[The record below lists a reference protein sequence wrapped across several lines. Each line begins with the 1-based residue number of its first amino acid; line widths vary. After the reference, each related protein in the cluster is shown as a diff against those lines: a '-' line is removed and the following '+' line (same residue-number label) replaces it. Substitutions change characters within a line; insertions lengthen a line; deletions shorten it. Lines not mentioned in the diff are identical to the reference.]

1 MVIGTIKNLY
11 LRSKF
16 TIKRWSIKLLWWKDR
31 KGRTERKKE
40 RKKERKIV
48 EKKQRNKEKDEI
60 KSKRERHRKR
70 LRAAG
75 TSDGTAG
82 GYEFRG
88 PGLKSPLWT
97 LCELFVFNIR
107 GIHQNIM
114 ADNHGSGWRYIKQTY
129 IMISKVSQVMICQ
142 ISICAYLR
150 WETRLNINIKM

>member
-1 MVIGTIKNLY
+1 MNQKTAIPTFFIDGDWNNKKSLFEIK
-11 LRSKF
+11 
-16 TIKRWSIKLLWWKDR
+16 
-31 KGRTERKKE
+31 RKKE
-40 RKKERKIV
+40 RKKERKKDSGK
-48 EKKQRNKEKDEI
+48 ETKKKI
-60 KSKRERHRKR
+60 KNKRERHRKR
-70 LRAAG
+70 LREAG

-88 PGLKSPLWT
+88 PELWT

-150 WETRLNINIKM
+150 

>member
-1 MVIGTIKNLY
+1 MMK
-11 LRSKF
+11 
-16 TIKRWSIKLLWWKDR
+16 
-31 KGRTERKKE
+31 RKKE
-40 RKKERKIV
+40 RKKERKKDSGK
-48 EKKQRNKEKDEI
+48 ETKKKI
-60 KSKRERHRKR
+60 KNKRERHRKR
-70 LRAAG
+70 LREAG

-114 ADNHGSGWRYIKQTY
+114 ADNHGSGRRYIKQTS

-142 ISICAYLR
+142 ISICACLR
-150 WETRLNINIKM
+150 